1 MHTAH
6 LKSISNKIQAPD
18 EFQCPFSQLTFHYN
32 IIHYGCEAISGYFLF
47 SLKLPHIHVGLDWK
61 NVTVKRAIAKCCL
74 IVANNDC
81 LVTVFFLNLT
91 MEFMNYFVVDCL
103 HDILEDNWAVSSH
116 NELMTTDM

>member
-32 IIHYGCEAISGYFLF
+32 IIQYGCEAISGYFPF

-81 LVTVFFLNLT
+81 LVTVF
-91 MEFMNYFVVDCL
+91 
-103 HDILEDNWAVSSH
+103 S
-116 NELMTTDM
+116 